1 MESLAA
7 APALGDAPP
16 HAWHRRRRPRLIAAA
31 LLLLVAAGVAL
42 FAWVRYGPWLDKR
55 SAMLSAQRACLEYSP
70 APDSAVFRQD
80 ADVTYDAKPWSQ
92 PSLRQPNVPPAWQN
106 YHARHVAPFSSIPNS
121 SIQSQGTLFLHER
134 RSPGGF
140 RKLVAVE
147 LRVVWHRQ
155 GTTFQAAKRAIE
167 PGTLRREPRE
177 TWGGPTFPD
186 RSKTNLVGQ
195 TQDLFQANYGS
206 AVRFLPGVPDPA
218 DPSRFTIDYEVGDR
232 RETIDGRLDDD
243 DSVTLKLRNADDAKR
258 KW

>member
-1 MESLAA
+1 MESPAP
-7 APALGDAPP
+7 APALGYAPP
-16 HAWHRRRRPRLIAAA
+16 PALHRRRRTRLIAAA
-31 LLLLVAAGVAL
+31 LLLLVFAIGGAVA
-42 FAWVRYGPWLDKR
+42 WRRYAPWLQQR
-55 SAMLSAQRACLEYSP
+55 NAMLSAQRACLEYTPPPGSI
-70 APDSAVFRQD
+70 VFQQA
-80 ADVTYDAKPWSQ
+80 ADVTYEGKPWSQ

-134 RSPGGF
+134 RSLGGF

-147 LRVVWHRQ
+147 LRVVWHEK

-167 PGTLRREPRE
+167 PGTLRRDPRE

-186 RSKTNLVGQ
+186 PSKTNLVGQ
-195 TQDLFQANYGS
+195 MQPLFQADYGS
-206 AVRFLPGVPDPA
+206 AVRFFPGVPDPA
-218 DPSRFTIDYEVGDR
+218 DPSRFTIDYQIGDR
-232 RETIDGRLDDD
+232 RETIDGYLDDD